1 MKICFGCFEQYDDSF
16 DICPHCGY
24 AEGTEPELATY
35 MRPGA
40 ILKERYVIG
49 RALGHGGFSVT
60 YLAWDALLLHKV
72 AIKEYLPSEYATRR
86 PGESRLTVFTGKEG
100 EYFQFGKEK
109 FLDEAKRLSAFQ
121 DEEGIVHV
129 YDCFSAN
136 ETAYLVM
143 EYLDGITLSEYLKK
157 ESAVS
162 PQGRIAPEKAIA
174 MLTPIMLSLQR
185 VHDSG
190 MIHRDIAPDNIM
202 VLKDGGVRL
211 IDFGAARHAVH
222 DCGKSMTVI
231 IKDGYSPEEQ
241 YNSHGVQG
249 PAADVYALSA
259 TLYQMMT
266 GVTPPGAIERG
277 EYLQQHKRDLLPPP
291 SKYNKAITKAQET
304 ALLNGMALHTQER
317 TQSVAEL
324 YEELTAQTPARRVQ
338 ETIRKR
344 GSFSWPLWAKIAAGV
359 LTAAIAAGGVLLYL
373 NRGQKPVV
381 TKDGYVLSP
390 NVVNMQVVDAVAT
403 AEKASLRLV
412 VEGSDYDAGVEQGR
426 ILSQDPKSGTKLE
439 PSSDLR
445 ATASLGKERPAGTM
459 GDTTSM
465 LKDAAEDYLTQMG
478 ISDKQIKWEYV
489 SSSTEMPGTIVDQS
503 VTPGSPLTSDSKITL
518 RVVEEPDEPVTP
530 LPEPPSDG
538 SDSDGSVDIAV
549 VVPSADSYVM
559 IRDYVGQ
566 PFDTA
571 KQDLR
576 TLSLYGVKCALR
588 YHPSIPSG
596 SIIQQSPASG
606 EQVLKGT
613 GVYFVVS
620 LGPQKQLVPNVLYKD
635 QAEAERLLAQS
646 GFGSAA
652 QGVTCSYVALG
663 HVAAQTPLGGSEA
676 APGTKIGLD
685 ISSDSTNQPSQSNV
699 TINQFKPLLDLQ
711 VGETFNL
718 ADTLQY
724 SGSAGSIVW
733 SSSDPSSVFV
743 DVDGYVVAI
752 APGAATVTVVVG
764 GEAASCYVTVNDSR
778 PLEMVG
784 SVILEVGEEFPL
796 CQQLG
801 DIDASMVYWVSADPR
816 VASVLWNGVV
826 TGVAEGCTFVTALYA
841 GQVKQC
847 TVWVL
852 DSDSYIKVKRFDQNT
867 KQQDAEAALQAAGVQ
882 YAVKKVHNSQV
893 AAGCVVDFQF
903 NGYSDSDYYYISGTR
918 TPDLC
923 ISSGG
928 GTTQQPAKEPAKEP
942 AKQPEKEQPAG
953 KASLSVVNRPSKTT
967 YYIGDKLNT
976 TGLSVRYTDT
986 AGKTQTITSGFT
998 TNADLSSAGSKQV
1011 TVTYQGVSTTFNVTV
1026 KKPSIVLKQEKM
1038 QDGLHL
1044 SAITDPVG
1052 QRVTWSSSNPKVAYF
1067 DESGYLHAVSHGT
1080 TTITVLMSY
1089 NGVTYTDSTLLVLG
1103 DDIGQED
1110 PVKPADYTF
1119 KIYCNLGD
1127 AYNYYG
1133 IESNIPGCNGSTV
1146 TWSVDPA
1153 NADWF
1158 KDTTGAY
1165 VDSSIDCTVSASFV
1179 YNGKTY
1185 TGSIKQTA
1193 VKTAKY
1199 TFEIIFSRRILETHV
1214 AFFTIKSDIPGFW
1227 YDYADWSTT
1236 PSRYG
1241 FCSEGGAYS
1250 IDESGMKNGDTY
1262 TVTATYVYEGVTYT
1276 SSYTVTCTWAEEG
1289 NNGDTGGE
1297 DNIGGNDGNS
1307 NTTYGLVVRE
1317 ISEEN
1322 GYVTYGFETTIPGY
1336 TSKNM
1341 AWSIISDRGTAEAVV
1356 NGDQFI
1362 VDECSMEYGENYTV
1376 QVQCVYNGRTYIGK
1390 LITHA
1395 WHSRDDDDFNVIPL
1409 P

>member
-157 ESAVS
+157 ESAVL

-291 SKYNKAITKAQET
+291 SKYNRAITKAQET

-549 VVPSADSYVM
+549 VVPSADSYVTV
-559 IRDYVGQ
+559 RDYVGQ

-699 TINQFKPLLDLQ
+699 TIDQFKPLLDLQ
-711 VGETFNL
+711 VGETFDL

-847 TVWVL
+847 IVWVL

-867 KQQDAEAALQAAGVQ
+867 TQQDAEAALQAAGVE
-882 YAVKKVHNSQV
+882 YTVKQVYNSPA
-893 AAGCVVDFQF
+893 AAGCVADFDF
-903 NGYSDSDYYYISGTR
+903 TGYSDSDYYYISGTR

-1026 KKPSIVLKQEKM
+1026 KTPSVTVTQEELNE
-1038 QDGLHL
+1038 GLRL
-1044 SAITDPVG
+1044 YATTDPAG
-1052 QRVTWSSSNPKVAYF
+1052 QDVTWSSSNPSVAYF
-1067 DESGYLHAVSHGT
+1067 EGKTLHAAGSGT
-1080 TTITVLMSY
+1080 AVISATMTY
-1089 NGVTYTDSTLLVLG
+1089 NGRKYSGSTTVVVGEKQEEKEYHFAISVLG
-1103 DDIGQED
+1103 GSEEYACYSVD
-1110 PVKPADYTF
+1110 T
-1119 KIYCNLGD
+1119 
-1127 AYNYYG
+1127 
-1133 IESNIPGCNGSTV
+1133 NIPGYQRNQTV
-1146 TWSVDPA
+1146 WSVTPSQG
-1153 NADWF
+1153 DWF
-1158 KDTTGAY
+1158 QDTDGFLY
-1165 VDSSIDCTVSASFV
+1165 VNRAIDCTITALYNYKKPDGSFYSATYTQTAKRTEYTFGISLVSRDIAAGRASFTINTTIPGCTNNNVTWNVVSEHRGGSLWDGQYYTVDEFGMTNGESYVLNASYV
-1179 YNGKTY
+1179 YDGRTY
-1185 TGSIKQTA
+1185 TAS
-1193 VKTAKY
+1193 
-1199 TFEIIFSRRILETHV
+1199 
-1214 AFFTIKSDIPGFW
+1214 
-1227 YDYADWSTT
+1227 
-1236 PSRYG
+1236 
-1241 FCSEGGAYS
+1241 C
-1250 IDESGMKNGDTY
+1250 
-1262 TVTATYVYEGVTYT
+1262 
-1276 SSYTVTCTWAEEG
+1276 TVTCTWGSDNADGYSLSEDREDGWKDESAASGFRTAVPDCTSVAAPSEAG
-1289 NNGDTGGE
+1289 NMWRDRHRGQRMYGG
-1297 DNIGGNDGNS
+1297 
-1307 NTTYGLVVRE
+1307 Y
-1317 ISEEN
+1317 
-1322 GYVTYGFETTIPGY
+1322 P
-1336 TSKNM
+1336 
-1341 AWSIISDRGTAEAVV
+1341 APA
-1356 NGDQFI
+1356 
-1362 VDECSMEYGENYTV
+1362 
-1376 QVQCVYNGRTYIGK
+1376 
-1390 LITHA
+1390 
-1395 WHSRDDDDFNVIPL
+1395 
-1409 P
+1409 